1 MKPSGCTVLT
11 ITTADTTSLI
21 LTTEYKKNKMLIA
34 NQNGIFIFKVEEI
47 NISKMG
53 FT

>member
-21 LTTEYKKNKMLIA
+21 LTTEYKKK
-34 NQNGIFIFKVEEI
+34 QNVD
-47 NISKMG
+47 SKSKWD
-53 FT
+53 FHF